1 MPAVIGQPA
10 PPLAL
15 PEASGEVVDL
25 GRYLGERVVVVY
37 FYPRDFTFGCT
48 AEACGFRDSYQDF
61 TDAGAVVIGVSADDA
76 ESHQRFAAEHDL
88 PFVLLSDTE
97 GSARKAWGVRK
108 TLGLMPGRVT
118 YVIDKEGTVR
128 HVFDSALSF
137 KKHVDEALAVVRQ
150 LAR

>member
-1 MPAVIGQPA
+1 MPAIIGQPA
-10 PPLAL
+10 PSLAL
-15 PEASGEVVDL
+15 PDASGEVVDL
-25 GRYLGERVVVVY
+25 RSYRGERVVVVY

-61 TDAGAVVIGVSADDA
+61 TDAGAVVIGVSADDP

-97 GSARKAWGVRK
+97 GMARKAWGVRK

-118 YVIDKEGTVR
+118 YVIDKEGAVR

-150 LAR
+150 LST